1 MTTKRSVYLLWKVL
15 GRQRRIQFI
24 GLLLLSLVS
33 AIAEVANLGALFP
46 VLKLLANPQKSI
58 ESLGFIPVPFS
69 QLSQQQLL
77 LSLGACFLSVVVF
90 STIVRVL
97 TIQIQLRL
105 GALIAA
111 DLGDQVFTAV
121 LNKPFNWHLENN
133 SSRVLGHLTKD
144 VDQVY
149 GSIQSLLV
157 IVVNLS
163 VVLLLAISLIG
174 VAPQVMLIAA
184 PVLAFFYGSVYRL
197 SRSGFLIDGQR
208 LTLNYEA
215 SLQVAQ
221 EALGGIRDIILD
233 RSQSFFLNA
242 YEDKNRNYR
251 LASASINTKA
261 QIPRYLIEGFVIL
274 LIIGISLCLAISGQ
288 SIDKQLPVL
297 GILSLGAYRLLQPL
311 QQCFG
316 SFSSLKANQASLYRL
331 HPYLIHKSNHSLGL
345 STSAASNY
353 RTPPDIF
360 PIIEL
365 ANVSFRY
372 SPDAPLVLHQLS
384 FSIAKGESIALVGST
399 GSGKTTCSDLILGL
413 LVPTSGHILV
423 SGNNLHQDQKLL
435 GAWHAHVAHV
445 PQNIYLT
452 DASFTAN
459 IAFGIPF
466 DEINHDLVRHVA
478 HEAQISNFIES
489 SPFGYD
495 TVLGERGVR
504 LSGGQRQRIGIARAL
519 YKKADLLVLDEA
531 TSALDNITENELMS
545 TINALSLHTTVVVV
559 AHRLSTVKTCSRILL
574 LDQGSVASTGTY
586 DQLYQDC
593 SKFRDLALAG
603 IR

>member
-1 MTTKRSVYLLWKVL
+1 MRATRSVYLLWKVL

-24 GLLLLSLVS
+24 GLLGLSLVS
-33 AIAEVANLGALFP
+33 ALAEVANLGALFP
-46 VLKLLANPQKSI
+46 VLRLLANPQKTI
-58 ESLGFIPVPFS
+58 ESLGFISAPFT

-111 DLGDQVFTAV
+111 DLGDQVFSAV
-121 LNKPFNWHLENN
+121 LNKPFHWHLENN

-157 IVVNLS
+157 IIVNIS
-163 VVLLLAISLIG
+163 VVLLLAISLIS

-184 PVLAFFYGSVYRL
+184 PILAVFYGCVYRL
-197 SRSGFLIDGQR
+197 TRSRFLIDGQR

-233 RSQSFFLNA
+233 RSQSFFLDA
-242 YEDKNRNYR
+242 YTLKNRNYR

-261 QIPRYLIEGFVIL
+261 QIPRYFIEGFVIV
-274 LIIGISLCLAISGQ
+274 LIVGVSLSLAISGQ
-288 SIDKQLPVL
+288 SIDRQLPVL

-316 SFSSLKANQASLYRL
+316 SFSSLKANEASFSRL
-331 HPYLIHKSNHSLGL
+331 HPYLSDKSNR
-345 STSAASNY
+345 SN
-353 RTPPDIF
+353 RPPIHPICNDLTPSDHLPV
-360 PIIEL
+360 IEL
-365 ANVSFRY
+365 VNVSFRY

-384 FSIAKGESIALVGST
+384 FSIEKGETLALVGST
-399 GSGKTTCSDLILGL
+399 GSGKSTCTDLILGL
-413 LVPTSGHILV
+413 LVPTSGHILAC
-423 SGNNLHQDQKLL
+423 GNYLHQDPKLL
-435 GAWHAHVAHV
+435 AAWQAHVAHV

-452 DASFTAN
+452 DASFAAN
-459 IAFGIPF
+459 IAFGIPLE
-466 DEINHDLVRHVA
+466 EINHDLVRYVA
-478 HEAQISNFIES
+478 HESQISNLIES
-489 SPFGYD
+489 SPYGYD
-495 TVLGERGVR
+495 TVVGERGVR

-531 TSALDNITENELMS
+531 TSALDNVTENELMS

-559 AHRLSTVKTCSRILL
+559 AHRLSTVKNASRIML
-574 LDQGSVASTGTY
+574 LDQGSVISTGTY
-586 DQLYQDC
+586 DQLYQNC

>member
-1 MTTKRSVYLLWKVL
+1 MSTIRSVCLLWKVL

-24 GLLLLSLVS
+24 GLLVLSLIS

-111 DLGDQVFTAV
+111 DLGDQVFSAV

-184 PVLAFFYGSVYRL
+184 PLLAIFYGCVYRL
-197 SRSGFLIDGQR
+197 TRSRFLIDGQR

-233 RSQSFFLNA
+233 RSQSFFLDA
-242 YEDKNRNYR
+242 YKLKNRNYR

-274 LIIGISLCLAISGQ
+274 LIVGISLSLAISGQ

-316 SFSSLKANQASLYRL
+316 SFSSLKANQASLSRL
-331 HPYLIHKSNHSLGL
+331 HPYLSVKNNHFNRLPISAVSNDL
-345 STSAASNY
+345 
-353 RTPPDIF
+353 TPPDNF

-399 GSGKTTCSDLILGL
+399 GSGKSTCSDLILGL

-423 SGNNLHQDQKLL
+423 CGNHLHQDQELL
-435 GAWHAHVAHV
+435 AAWQAHVAHV

-452 DASFTAN
+452 DASFAAN
-459 IAFGIPF
+459 IAFGIPL
-466 DEINHDLVRHVA
+466 DQINHDLVRHVA

-489 SPFGYD
+489 SPYGYD
-495 TVLGERGVR
+495 TVVGERGVR

-574 LDQGSVASTGTY
+574 LDQGSVVSTGTY
-586 DQLYQDC
+586 DQLYQHC

>member
-1 MTTKRSVYLLWKVL
+1 
-15 GRQRRIQFI
+15 
-24 GLLLLSLVS
+24 
-33 AIAEVANLGALFP
+33 
-46 VLKLLANPQKSI
+46 
-58 ESLGFIPVPFS
+58 VPFS

-111 DLGDQVFTAV
+111 DLGDQVFSAV

-184 PVLAFFYGSVYRL
+184 PLLAIFYGCVYRL
-197 SRSGFLIDGQR
+197 TRSRFLIDGQR

-233 RSQSFFLNA
+233 RSQSFFLDA
-242 YEDKNRNYR
+242 YKLKNRNYR

-274 LIIGISLCLAISGQ
+274 LIVGISLSLAISGQ

-316 SFSSLKANQASLYRL
+316 SFSSLKANQASLSRL
-331 HPYLIHKSNHSLGL
+331 HPYLSVKNNHFNRLPISAVSNDL
-345 STSAASNY
+345 
-353 RTPPDIF
+353 TPPDNF

-399 GSGKTTCSDLILGL
+399 GSGKSTCSDLILGL

-423 SGNNLHQDQKLL
+423 CGNHLHQDQELL
-435 GAWHAHVAHV
+435 AAWQAHVAHV

-452 DASFTAN
+452 DASFAAN
-459 IAFGIPF
+459 IAFGIPL
-466 DEINHDLVRHVA
+466 DQINHDLVRHVA

-489 SPFGYD
+489 SPYGYD
-495 TVLGERGVR
+495 TVVGERGVR

-574 LDQGSVASTGTY
+574 LDQGSVVSTGTY
-586 DQLYQDC
+586 DQLYQHC

>member
-1 MTTKRSVYLLWKVL
+1 
-15 GRQRRIQFI
+15 
-24 GLLLLSLVS
+24 
-33 AIAEVANLGALFP
+33 
-46 VLKLLANPQKSI
+46 
-58 ESLGFIPVPFS
+58 VPFS

-111 DLGDQVFTAV
+111 DLGDQVFSAV

-184 PVLAFFYGSVYRL
+184 PLLAIFYGCVYRL
-197 SRSGFLIDGQR
+197 TRSRFLIDGQR

-233 RSQSFFLNA
+233 RSQSFFLDA
-242 YEDKNRNYR
+242 YKLKNRNYR

-274 LIIGISLCLAISGQ
+274 LIVGISLSLAISGQ

-316 SFSSLKANQASLYRL
+316 SFSSLKANQASLSRL
-331 HPYLIHKSNHSLGL
+331 HPYLSVKNNHFNRLPISAVSNDL
-345 STSAASNY
+345 
-353 RTPPDIF
+353 TPPDNF

-399 GSGKTTCSDLILGL
+399 GSGKSTCSDLILGL
-413 LVPTSGHILV
+413 LVPTSGHVLV
-423 SGNNLHQDQKLL
+423 CGNHLHQDQELL
-435 GAWHAHVAHV
+435 AAWQAHVAHV

-452 DASFTAN
+452 DASFAAN
-459 IAFGIPF
+459 IAFGIPL
-466 DEINHDLVRHVA
+466 DQINHDLVRHVA

-489 SPFGYD
+489 SPYGYD
-495 TVLGERGVR
+495 TVVGERGVR

-574 LDQGSVASTGTY
+574 LDQGSVVSTGTY
-586 DQLYQDC
+586 DQLYQHC

>member
-1 MTTKRSVYLLWKVL
+1 MRATRSVYLLWKVL

-24 GLLLLSLVS
+24 GLLVLSLVS
-33 AIAEVANLGALFP
+33 ALAEVANLGALFP

-58 ESLGFIPVPFS
+58 ESLGFIPAPFT

-111 DLGDQVFTAV
+111 DLGDQVFSAV

-157 IVVNLS
+157 IIVNLS
-163 VVLLLAISLIG
+163 VVLLLAISLIS
-174 VAPQVMLIAA
+174 VAPQLIIIAG
-184 PVLAFFYGSVYRL
+184 PLLAVFYGCVYRL
-197 SRSGFLIDGQR
+197 TRSRFLIDGQR

-233 RSQSFFLNA
+233 RSQSFFLDA
-242 YEDKNRNYR
+242 YTLKNRNYR

-261 QIPRYLIEGFVIL
+261 QIPRYFIEGFVIV
-274 LIIGISLCLAISGQ
+274 LIVGVSLSLAISGQ
-288 SIDKQLPVL
+288 SIDRQLPVL
-297 GILSLGAYRLLQPL
+297 GILSLGVYRLLQPL

-316 SFSSLKANQASLYRL
+316 SFSSLKANQASFSRL
-331 HPYLIHKSNHSLGL
+331 HPYLSDKNNPSNRLPIHPICNDLTTQEH
-345 STSAASNY
+345 
-353 RTPPDIF
+353 F

-384 FSIAKGESIALVGST
+384 FSIEKGETLALVGST
-399 GSGKTTCSDLILGL
+399 GSGKSTCTDLILGL
-413 LVPTSGHILV
+413 LVPTSGNILAC
-423 SGNNLHQDQKLL
+423 GKNLHQDPTLL
-435 GAWHAHVAHV
+435 AAWQAHVAHV

-452 DASFTAN
+452 DASFAAN
-459 IAFGIPF
+459 IAFGIPL
-466 DEINHDLVRHVA
+466 DQINHDLVRHVA
-478 HEAQISNFIES
+478 HEAQISNLIES
-489 SPFGYD
+489 SPYGYD
-495 TVLGERGVR
+495 TVVGERGVR

-531 TSALDNITENELMS
+531 TSALDNVTENELMS
-545 TINALSLHTTVVVV
+545 TIHALSLHTTVVVV
-559 AHRLSTVKTCSRILL
+559 AHRLSTVKNSSRIML
-574 LDQGSVASTGTY
+574 LDQGSVVSTGTY
-586 DQLYQDC
+586 DQLYQNC